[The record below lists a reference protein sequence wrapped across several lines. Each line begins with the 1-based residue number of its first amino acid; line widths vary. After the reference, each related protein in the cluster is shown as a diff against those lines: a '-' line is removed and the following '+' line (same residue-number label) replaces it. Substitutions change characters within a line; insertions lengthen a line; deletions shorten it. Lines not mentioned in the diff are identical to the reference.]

1 MRVVSRQI
9 RIRRLEGSLTGC
21 VFGAP
26 SVAERVSIDR
36 YAVRRAPQLRGGV
49 QKSDKGFSA
58 AIARDLAS
66 ILHEI
71 ESGEGRVNDQIHA

>member
-9 RIRRLEGSLTGC
+9 RIRRLEGSLTG
-21 VFGAP
+21 A
-26 SVAERVSIDR
+26 
-36 YAVRRAPQLRGGV
+36 YLVRRRWPKSFNRSVRRPTRPPIEGGCKNRIRGSRL
-49 QKSDKGFSA
+49 Q
-58 AIARDLAS
+58 IARDLAS